1 MSAIAKQSKAAGK
14 KRSKSQEIWRRF
26 KKNTRAVVGLGIVA
40 VLVLCAVLFGI
51 CSCVTV
57 MWPSIVLSLLMK
69 AAMV

>member
-40 VLVLCAVLFGI
+40 VLVLCAVLAPILAPYG
-51 CSCVTV
+51 
-57 MWPSIVLSLLMK
+57 PN
-69 AAMV
+69 